1 MNGSTAKSPLVAI
14 ITQRDSSNIC
24 RPVYMAEKQY
34 EQWKYIKQNH
44 NGNYYLTNLM
54 RALYDLAACPGGFTH
69 TEEQCKTFGPCIMK
83 YSLAKEDRIE
93 LLSFKVDQSLVSA
106 EGQTPGLYRSEW
118 IDEENSWITQ
128 GTSKK
133 TMALSHQ
140 WKGAHTAAIPGK
152 FDDKGE
158 AGRVIGEHI
167 TKAYRAAFSAS
178 EVQTQGNHFSL
189 FWMNNDFED
198 RAHVESIV
206 SFIQQAK
213 LKSTSVRWLVHGEG
227 AGVFIEAVKYL
238 DIQSQAGVLKGTNTE
253 LSTQSVF
260 FSNPR
265 GEDCREKQLEALC
278 EKVGL
283 NYIGTKIND
292 FDILFNGDARDAF
305 SDKAITAASI
315 IGLSGITG
323 YAGYT
328 ALSNGYDAIMAG
340 SSIATTMVAGTSAY
354 FLAKDKATTFGGYA
368 RNLPKVVSSAFGKGN
383 QQWH

>member
-14 ITQRDSSNIC
+14 ITERDSSNIC

-34 EQWKYIKQNH
+34 EQWKFIKQNH

-54 RALYDLAACPGGFTH
+54 RALYDLAACPGGRTH
-69 TEEQCKTFGPCIMK
+69 AAIQQKIFGPFIMH
-83 YSLAKEDRIE
+83 YSLAQADRIE
-93 LLSFKVDQSLVSA
+93 LIALKVDQSLVSA
-106 EGQTPGLYRSEW
+106 EGQTPGLYQSEW
-118 IDEENSWITQ
+118 VDEENNWVTQ

-133 TMALSHQ
+133 AMALSHK
-140 WKGAHTAAIPGK
+140 WKGAHMAAIPGK

-167 TKAYRAAFSAS
+167 TKSYRAAFSAS

-189 FWMNNDFED
+189 FWMNNDFKD

-213 LKSTSVRWLVHGEG
+213 LKNTSVRWLVHGEA
-227 AGVFIEAVKYL
+227 AGVFVEAVTYL
-238 DIQSQAGVLKGTNTE
+238 STQPQAGVLKDTASN
-253 LSTQSVF
+253 LVKQSVF

-265 GEDCREKQLEALC
+265 GKDCREKQLEALC

-283 NYIGTKIND
+283 NYVGTKIND
-292 FDILFNGDARDAF
+292 FDILFNGDARDKF
-305 SDKAITAASI
+305 TDKAISAGGVM
-315 IGLSGITG
+315 GLSGVTG
-323 YAGYT
+323 YVGYT
-328 ALSNGYDAIMAG
+328 ALSTGYDAIMAG
-340 SSIATTMVAGTSAY
+340 SSIATTMVMGTSAY
-354 FLAKDKATTFGGYA
+354 VLAKDKATTFGGYA
-368 RNLPKVVSSAFGKGN
+368 RNLPKVVSSALGKGN

>member
-1 MNGSTAKSPLVAI
+1 MNGSMTTKPLVAI

-44 NGNYYLTNLM
+44 NGNYYLTNLI
-54 RALYDLAACPGGFTH
+54 RALYDLAACPGGRTH
-69 TEEQCKTFGPCIMK
+69 TGIQHKTFGPFIMR
-83 YSLAKEDRIE
+83 YSLAQEDRIE
-93 LLSFKVDQSLVSA
+93 LIAFKVDQSLVKVGTQA
-106 EGQTPGLYRSEW
+106 PALYRSEW
-118 IDEENSWITQ
+118 DDEEKNWDTEDYQ
-128 GTSKK
+128 YQNMDLT
-133 TMALSHQ
+133 HQ

-152 FDDKGE
+152 FEDKEE
-158 AGRVIGEHI
+158 AGEVIGYHI

-178 EVQTQGNHFSL
+178 EVQAQGNHFSL
-189 FWMNNDFED
+189 FWMNNEFKD

-213 LKSTSVRWLVHGEG
+213 LNNASVRWLIHGEA
-227 AGVFIEAVKYL
+227 AGVFVDAVKYL
-238 DIQSQAGVLKGTNTE
+238 NTQQQAGALKDTASN
-253 LSTQSVF
+253 LVKQSVF

-265 GEDCREKQLEALC
+265 GKDCREQQLEALC

-283 NYIGTKIND
+283 NYVGTKIND
-292 FDILFNGDARDAF
+292 YDILFNGDARDKF
-305 SDKAITAASI
+305 SDKAITAGSI
-315 IGLSGITG
+315 MGLSGVTG
-323 YAGYT
+323 YVGYT

>member
-1 MNGSTAKSPLVAI
+1 MNGSTTNTPLVAI

-34 EQWKYIKQNH
+34 EQWKFIKHNH

-54 RALYDLAACPGGFTH
+54 RALYDLAACPGGRTH
-69 TEEQCKTFGPCIMK
+69 TATQQKVFGPFIMQ
-83 YSLAKEDRIE
+83 YSLAQADRIE
-93 LLSFKVDQSLVSA
+93 LIALKVDQSLVSS
-106 EGQTPGLYRSEW
+106 EQQSSGLYRAAWNPIGNEW
-118 IDEENSWITQ
+118 ATQ
-128 GTSKK
+128 DGHKK
-133 TMALSHQ
+133 NMDLTHQ

-152 FDDKGE
+152 FKRKEDAGE
-158 AGRVIGEHI
+158 IVGDHI

-178 EVQTQGNHFSL
+178 EVQAQGNHFSL
-189 FWMNNDFED
+189 FWMNNEFKD

-213 LKSTSVRWLVHGEG
+213 LNNASVRWLIHGEA
-227 AGVFIEAVKYL
+227 AGVFVDAVKYL
-238 DIQSQAGVLKGTNTE
+238 NTQPQAGALKDTANN
-253 LSTQSVF
+253 LAKQSVF

-265 GEDCREKQLEALC
+265 GKDCREQQLEALC

-283 NYIGTKIND
+283 NYVGTKIND
-292 FDILFNGDARDAF
+292 FDILFNGDARDKF
-305 SDKAITAASI
+305 SDKAITAGSI
-315 IGLSGITG
+315 MGLSGVTG
-323 YAGYT
+323 YVGYT
-328 ALSNGYDAIMAG
+328 ALSNGFNAVMAG